1 MSVDMLSKS
10 GSRPLRRRPA
20 RRWLTPRLRL
30 SLLSAASITLA
41 LGVWFA
47 LAWSGLLPKMLLP
60 SPWDV
65 AQALVKNIG
74 VPFAGATLQQH
85 LVASLGRFFS
95 GFALA
100 VVLGVPMGLAMGWFA
115 PFRHAIAPFFETF
128 RFIAPLA
135 WVPFAAL
142 WFGTGVGGPI
152 LIVFSG
158 AFAACVINTFRG
170 AQTADPRLIEA
181 CRTMGASDYRLIVDV
196 LLPSALPSIMAG
208 IRVAAA
214 LGWQSLIGAELIVAS
229 SGVGYLI
236 VQGQGAVETPI
247 VMAGMATI
255 GFIGLVIDLGLR
267 QIDAR
272 IGRNWRVG
280 A

>member
-1 MSVDMLSKS
+1 MLAKS
-10 GSRPLRRRPA
+10 DLRPVRRRRGPA
-20 RRWLTPRLRL
+20 VGPGARLT
-30 SLLSAASITLA
+30 LLSAASIAFA
-41 LGVWFA
+41 LGLWFA
-47 LAWSGLLPKMLLP
+47 LAASGLLPKMLLP

-85 LVASLGRFFS
+85 LLASLGRFS
-95 GFALA
+95 AGFALA
-100 VVLGVPMGLAMGWFA
+100 VAVGVPVGLMMGWFA
-115 PFRHAIAPFFETF
+115 PFRHAFAPFFETF

-142 WFGTGVGGPI
+142 WFGTGIGGPI

-158 AFAACVINTFRG
+158 AFAACVINTYRG
-170 AQTADPRLIEA
+170 ARMTDERLIEA
-181 CRTMGASDYRLIVDV
+181 CRTLGAGNWRLIVDV

-236 VQGQGAVETPI
+236 VQGQGSVETPI

-255 GFIGLVIDLGLR
+255 GFVGLLIDLGLR

-272 IGRNWRVG
+272 IGRGWRAG